1 MRRIT
6 IHVAGVSLLLVP
18 SFVPIGSAGAQTVVG
33 PAPGSVPAGA
43 IQEVQLIGRPRVW
56 GTPQTG
62 GQTVRRYRSYS
73 IDPGGIA
80 EEAAAAPAVGGVQ
93 TLSPG
98 VPMVVPS
105 RPSTVSRPA
114 PARPS
119 SGGSKPSFM
128 RADSKARGRFGR

>member
-1 MRRIT
+1 M

-18 SFVPIGSAGAQTVVG
+18 TLVPTGVADAQTVVG
-33 PAPGSVPAGA
+33 PATGAIQPGS

-56 GTPQTG
+56 STPQTG

-80 EEAAAAPAVGGVQ
+80 EEAAAPAVGGVQ

-98 VPMVVPS
+98 MPTVVPS
-105 RPSTVSRPA
+105 RPSTVTRPA

-119 SGGSKPSFM
+119 SGGSKPSYM
-128 RADSKARGRFGR
+128 RADSKARGKFGR